1 MCNILVASEQARQ
14 HTSALASIKH
24 HAEALELP
32 SCPFCGGEAQVCLG
46 VINCTAHVLIRC
58 SRCGSSTRAID
69 AGTHEPQS
77 SRERQQWGQNVRA
90 AITAA
95 AVRWSRRP

>member
-1 MCNILVASEQARQ
+1 MSALVHSSQTQLRPD
-14 HTSALASIKH
+14 ALASVKH
-24 HAEALELP
+24 HAEALNLP

-46 VINCTAHVLIRC
+46 VINCTFHVVIRC
-58 SRCGSSTRAID
+58 GRCGSMTGSID
-69 AGTHEPQS
+69 AGSHEPS
-77 SRERQQWGQNVRA
+77 ELRPWAENVRT